1 MRESSEANP
10 PPVVAQAEQ
19 AVRERPDDAD
29 AHMNLGIARA
39 RAGDSERGLQAF
51 EKAARLDPR
60 SAAIRYNIGVCHRQ
74 AGRLLKAAESFDHAI
89 RLDEKSYAPWIG
101 RAEILARLGDFPGA
115 RSAAQTA
122 ARLCPGE
129 ENPWRL
135 LIAVE
140 LSEANFPAVDAALAG
155 YLSRG
160 GEPAKLFFEVRELLG
175 EERAVALA
183 HAVRNR
189 RATLAREAALFL
201 GDHFTRQRQA
211 DAAIACL
218 LDARSLG
225 RDDARVMILLSKAY
239 SLGGRGIEAEAAI
252 RLATTLEPK
261 NLDAWMERG
270 RLLRNLDKR
279 EEGAEACRTATRI
292 APENGIAWYNLGQAA
307 VEIGQCEEAIHAYR
321 EAARLGPEF
330 SRALNNLGWLYWSS
344 DREDEARRAFDESIR
359 RNPANGRAWGNLG
372 CLLAQQG
379 AVDDAIRCLREAIRL
394 RPDRMD
400 LALELLELESRTP
413 PAAV

>member
-1 MRESSEANP
+1 MRESSEANLA
-10 PPVVAQAEQ
+10 PVVAQAEQ
-19 AVRERPDDAD
+19 GVRERPDDAD

-39 RAGDSERGLQAF
+39 RAGDSERGLQSL

-60 SAAIRYNIGVCHRQ
+60 SAAIRYNIGVCHRR

-89 RLDEKSYAPWIG
+89 RLDKRSYAAWIG

-129 ENPWRL
+129 TNPWRL

-140 LSEANFPAVDAALAG
+140 LSEANFPAVNAALAG
-155 YLSRG
+155 YSSRR
-160 GEPAKLFFEVRELLG
+160 GEPAKLFLEVRELLG

-183 HAVRNR
+183 EAARNR
-189 RATLAREAALFL
+189 RATLARESALFL

-218 LDARSLG
+218 LDARSLD

-239 SLGGRGIEAEAAI
+239 LVGGRGIEAEAAI

-270 RLLRNLDKR
+270 RVLRNLAKR
-279 EEGAEACRTATRI
+279 DESAEACRTATRI
-292 APENGIAWYNLGQAA
+292 APENGRAWYDLGQAA

-344 DREDEARRAFDESIR
+344 DREDEARRAFEESIR
-359 RNPANGRAWGNLG
+359 RNPGNGRAWGNLG
-372 CLLAQQG
+372 GLLAQQG
-379 AVDDAIRCLREAIRL
+379 DVEGAIRCLREAIRL
-394 RPDRMD
+394 RPDRAD
-400 LALELLELESRTP
+400 LALELLELESQTP
-413 PAAV
+413 QAEA